1 MAITISGTDG
11 IVGAGF
17 TVDNSGVSVTAGV
30 GTFSSIR
37 GTHHGDGANLT
48 SLPAAQLTGTIADAR
63 FPATLPAI
71 SGANLTGITAGIT
84 MAQQWRIT
92 SNYDLNVSAGE
103 TVLSSNWETADNY
116 GFGAIGSNLTNSSG
130 TFSFPSTGIYLI
142 SASSP
147 MYSQWPDSA
156 SANNWGIFMSILV
169 TTDNSSYNRAAFT
182 SGFIDSPASKYQ
194 HLYLSYIFDVTN
206 TSTHK
211 FRISQEVEEA
221 TVTFLGD
228 SNTQETGFS
237 VIRLGDT

>member
-30 GTFSSIR
+30 GTFSSVR

-92 SNYDLNVSAGE
+92 SNYDLSASGGE

-156 SANNWGIFMSILV
+156 STNNWGIFMSILV

-221 TVTFLGD
+221 TVTFMGD

>member
-17 TVDNSGVSVTAGV
+17 TVDASGVSVTAGV

-37 GTHHGDGANLT
+37 GEHHGDGANLT
-48 SLPAAQLTGTIADAR
+48 GLPAAQLTG
-63 FPATLPAI
+63 TLPAI

-92 SNYDLNVSAGE
+92 SNYDLTASAGE
-103 TVLSSNWETADNY
+103 TVLSSNWEADDSY
-116 GFGAIGSNLTNSSG
+116 SYGAIGSNLTNSSG

-142 SASSP
+142 SVSSA
-147 MYSQWPDSA
+147 MYSQWPDSLN
-156 SANNWGIFMSILV
+156 SDNWGIFMSILV
-169 TTDNSSYNRAAFT
+169 TTNNSNYDRAAFT
-182 SGFIDSPASKYQ
+182 STFIEAQPSKYQ
-194 HLYLSYIFDVTN
+194 SFYLSYIFDVTN

-211 FRISQEVEEA
+211 FRISQEVESA
-221 TVTFLGD
+221 TVTFMGD
-228 SNTQETGFS
+228 SNTTETGFS